1 MNKKNLVN
9 LKDYVNESLLLE
21 QFGKLYDCQPG
32 YGYNPFT
39 KQCYQIPTG
48 IDLGDFDLLSRPK
61 DIVSPLDKDDDNTII
76 EDLSDGWLDFTEMI
90 QENPIG
96 VYSDCYAG
104 SPYTFLAG
112 IFTGTG
118 LTRFFARGVL
128 KSVLFPIKRP
138 IVTAVATKPMI
149 AAAGLGVAFV
159 ALSYASAL
167 FATKMAVDKTF
178 DKNKNSTDLDNV
190 KDAVDLAIKAN
201 ENGLNMQKWSGDDL
215 VKASE
220 LMAAAGEKQPEEQKY
235 GSAACFAYAM
245 FTSWAM
251 KKGAIKLTRAGWGK
265 FVTSNKTVQNSL
277 KSVIDTR
284 KAANTSA
291 FISLASIDMLPKK
304 AGKIK
309 IVSEGDNVYF
319 KLAGVKKENIKINIA
334 GAPAAFKKQHSNLI
348 RGDELFLDT
357 QKIRSELRD
366 VSEDVIRQST
376 RVFNEQGEQAIK
388 KNGLLRDLKRIS
400 KILARGGSMS
410 KSALADG
417 YFKAT
422 TKVLKQVGKSSEPQ
436 MIEMAR
442 LDKVAQK
449 LRPRT
454 VGTDDLLKAHQEI
467 RSGASIRAV
476 STEYKVS
483 EEYLQAFKNYS
494 RVEEQLYKKFSYVE
508 AVLKDEARFVKK
520 NTGGKT
526 PSLRRW
532 FCSSGACRAEKGPV
546 VAALDGIKQRAEDLG
561 EFVSSDLLKSLNWI
575 VYGSLAYG
583 SYEFA
588 LKPMTKEIREEASL
602 ATIIK
607 SSDNFFSEIV
617 SKSYN
622 SYLKPNTRQESFI
635 NTDKLI
641 KDFAAYHEA
650 EADLSKRKEKRSV
663 QVVKDLAKE
672 SIASTA
678 VDNHFNGS
686 STQRGDWEEL
696 KEDFTDFLVRK
707 LGDTDDDMLPQIYD
721 NNKKITKE
729 VKEMSKLDIRELVRE
744 VLNENSG
751 QGYSRYPYESSIRD
765 DQEPKEDYM
774 EEWKS
779 LSMEVIRD
787 ESRSTAIEI
796 AKILIRDLELFED
809 VLDLAGQNQSVGTEI
824 LTKLKQSKE
833 KA

>member
-9 LKDYVNESLLLE
+9 LKDYVNERLLLE

-61 DIVSPLDKDDDNTII
+61 DIVSPLDKDDDSTII
-76 EDLSDGWLDFTEMI
+76 EDISDGWLDFAEMI
-90 QENPIG
+90 QENPIE
-96 VYSDCYAG
+96 VYNDCYAG

-118 LTRFFARGVL
+118 LTRFFGKGIL

-138 IVTAVATKPMI
+138 ILTAVATKPMI
-149 AAAGLGVAFV
+149 AAGALGALVVAV
-159 ALSYASAL
+159 GYAAAL
-167 FATKMAVDKTF
+167 FATKVAVDKTF
-178 DKNKNSTDLDNV
+178 DKNSTDFDSV
-190 KDAVDLAIKAN
+190 KDAVDLALKAN

-215 VKASE
+215 ARAQG
-220 LMAAAGEKQPEEQKY
+220 LMVAAGEKQPEEQKY
-235 GSAACFAYAM
+235 GAAACFAYAM

-251 KKGAIKLTRAGWGK
+251 KKGATKLTRAGWGK

-291 FISLASIDMLPKK
+291 FISLASINMLPKK

-309 IVSEGDNVYF
+309 VVSEGDEVYF

-334 GAPAAFKKQHSNLI
+334 AAPAAFKKQHSNLI

-376 RVFNEQGEQAIK
+376 RVFNEQGEEAIK
-388 KNGLLRDLKRIS
+388 KNGLLKDLKRIS

-454 VGTDDLLKAHQEI
+454 VGNDDLLKAHQEI
-467 RSGASIRAV
+467 RSGSSIRAV
-476 STEYKVS
+476 ATEYKVS
-483 EEYLQAFKNYS
+483 EEYLQAFKRYS

-602 ATIIK
+602 AAIIK
-607 SSDNFFSEIV
+607 SSDKFFDEIV
-617 SKSYN
+617 SKDYD
-622 SYLKPNTRQESFI
+622 SYLKPNTRQESLI

-641 KDFAAYHEA
+641 NDFAAYHEA

-663 QVVKDLAKE
+663 QVVQDLVRE

-686 STQRGDWEEL
+686 STQRGSWEEL

-751 QGYSRYPYESSIRD
+751 QGYSKYPYGSSVRD
-765 DQEPKEDYM
+765 DEEPKEDYM
-774 EEWKS
+774 EEWKA
-779 LSMEVIRD
+779 LSIEVIRD
-787 ESRSTAIEI
+787 ESRNTAIEI
-796 AKILIRDLELFED
+796 AKILVKDLELFED
-809 VLDLAGQNQSVGTEI
+809 VLDLAGQNQSIGTEI
-824 LTKLKQSKE
+824 LTKLKRSKE